1 MDILEL
7 LNSLSPKKEAK
18 TTGTWLVVGLGNPE
32 PKYDGTR
39 HNIGFEAAD
48 ALCKAYGGVFK
59 KSRHQGLTAEITV
72 GDQKV
77 VILKPDTYM
86 NRSGF
91 SVAPA
96 AKFYKLEPEKIIVFC
111 DDIALAP
118 GIIRIREKG
127 SAGGHNGLKS
137 LIEHLGSQDFPR
149 VRIGVGAKAHSDMD
163 LADHVL
169 GKPSGEDRKQI
180 EDALTRAVKAI
191 PMILD
196 GKAPEAQSQLCRNKT
211 E

>member
-7 LNSLSPKKEAK
+7 LNSLSVKKEHK
-18 TTGTWLVVGLGNPE
+18 TAGTWLVVGLGNPE
-32 PKYDGTR
+32 SKYDGTR

-48 ALCKAYGGVFK
+48 ALCKAYGGTFK
-59 KSRHQGLTAEITV
+59 KSRHQGVEAEITL
-72 GDQKV
+72 GDQR
-77 VILKPDTYM
+77 VIVLKPHTYM
-86 NRSGF
+86 NRSGL
-91 SVAPA
+91 SVGPA
-96 AKFYKLEPEKIIVFC
+96 ANFYKLPPEKVIVFC
-111 DDIALAP
+111 DDISLAP
-118 GIIRIREKG
+118 GVIRIREKG

-169 GKPSGEDRKQI
+169 GKPSQDDRKQI

-191 PMILD
+191 PLLLE
-196 GKAPEAQSQLCRNKT
+196 GKAAEAQSQLCRNKT